1 MDVILCT
8 TTQRLKQACRW
19 DSPQLTEHVGGVLV
33 QAPVKPKSPVGE
45 MLAYYFKAQPHLFK
59 DAIKQ
64 QLVRLRD
71 ERDER
76 ETQQAAADAEKQDS
90 AAPTSS
96 MDITLYRCAMA
107 RERGCPVIS
116 VCRTAR
122 SKLDPGMRCGDES
135 PW

>member
-1 MDVILCT
+1 M
-8 TTQRLKQACRW
+8 
-19 DSPQLTEHVGGVLV
+19 
-33 QAPVKPKSPVGE
+33 KPKSPVGE

-76 ETQQAAADAEKQDS
+76 EAQQTAADAEKQDS

-107 RERGCPVIS
+107 QEGGCTLTS
-116 VCRTAR
+116 VRKIAR
-122 SKLDPGMRCGDES
+122 SKLQNQECDVAMHHL
-135 PW
+135 